1 MVMAILFPHPPA
13 LAQNG
18 GNIVDRLDKALGVK
32 LPTEF
37 NNKLLDFVQND
48 TIMRTR
54 SATAYT
60 EDFILNEMKKD
71 W

>member
-1 MVMAILFPHPPA
+1 MVTAILFPHPPPPA
-13 LAQNG
+13 PKG

>member
-1 MVMAILFPHPPA
+1 MVTAILFPHPPA
-13 LAQNG
+13 HAQNG